1 MSRAEAAIYC
11 GNTDPLITSIVCS
24 LFIVKKNI
32 QFILYVMLIQI
43 IKIMC
48 VKFKCH

>member
-1 MSRAEAAIYC
+1 MSRAEAAVCC

-32 QFILYVMLIQI
+32 QFHSLCDADSNNKDHVRDI
-43 IKIMC
+43 
-48 VKFKCH
+48 